1 MTNQTSNYVVNNRS
15 GYLTSK
21 CNGGCT
27 SGGCKYSMTLGLE
40 KEKVTGMRREDK
52 PWPNC
57 VRLLTTCMDIT
68 FAGISKA
75 SADDLMEKL
84 YSSSQPFYKVID

>member
-1 MTNQTSNYVVNNRS
+1 
-15 GYLTSK
+15 
-21 CNGGCT
+21 
-27 SGGCKYSMTLGLE
+27 MTLGLE
-40 KEKVTGMRREDK
+40 KEKVSVMRREDK

-57 VRLLTTCMDIT
+57 VRLVTECIDIT

-84 YSSSQPFYKVID
+84 YTSSIQPIEKVINLHSKIIYMHNYFHTIYFEIFT